1 MIGEI
6 DMIRADMISTVG
18 REYLTSNIENDEYSY
33 PKAFAAQSLTFNPI
47 RNKVGRAF
55 EKLDIRFVKDTV
67 TVLIETKQ
75 NFTKAD
81 EEQLSAY
88 VEYEKALTGNKTVA
102 ILANTMNDTVR
113 VWRGVVSDSDLMTK
127 ETALRSMDEYVD
139 FYTSKINDKEK
150 VMQNTYKLNEL
161 LHRHSIPEKLRSQFV
176 GTCLLALKNGL
187 DYSTPSLT
195 AAQIRTRIKEVL
207 EDLLNSDIN
216 KAEKLALLNRNV
228 LGDQYVRQLS
238 IAAFRE
244 ILKFIEDNILPF
256 INDKSTSG
264 QDLLNLFFVTFNKYV
279 GKSDKNQAFTPDHIT
294 DFMAKI
300 TGVNKHSVVLDPCC
314 GSGSFLVRA
323 MTQALDDCAT
333 AAEQEEVKKHQIFGI
348 EFDENVYGLA
358 TTNMLIHS
366 DGNSNIRQ
374 GSCFDLADWIKEAK
388 PNVILMNPPY
398 NGQRIHLPK
407 SYVNTWSKDKKE
419 DPSKG
424 LYFVKYIADS
434 LNSINHQAK
443 LAVLL
448 PVACAIGTSG
458 EIARLKAEILQENTL
473 DAVFTL
479 PVDIFHPGASASACC
494 MVFKIGTKHN
504 DISNPDTFFGY
515 CRDDGFKKKKNL
527 GRVEQIDPLT
537 GKSKWSEIEK
547 RWIELYRNRKAEP
560 GESATQKVSGNDEWL
575 CEAYMETDYS
585 KLTEQAFQQTI
596 NDYLAYLVKEGRVY
610 ES

>member
-1 MIGEI
+1 
-6 DMIRADMISTVG
+6 MIRADIIATVG
-18 REYLTSNIENDEYSY
+18 RAYLTSNIENDEYSY
-33 PKAFAAQSLTFNPI
+33 PKAYADASLTFSPI
-47 RNKVGRAF
+47 QNSTGRKF
-55 EKLDIRFVKDTV
+55 EKLDIRFVKDNIS
-67 TVLIETKQ
+67 VLIETKQ
-75 NFTKAD
+75 SFTKAD

-88 VEYEKALTGNKTVA
+88 VEYEKALTGNKIVA
-102 ILANTMNDTVR
+102 ILANTTNNNVR
-113 VWRGVVSDSDLMTK
+113 VWRGVISENDLMPT

-150 VMQNTYKLNEL
+150 VMQNTYKLNEM

-228 LGDQYVRQLS
+228 LGNQYVRQLT

-374 GSCFDLADWIKEAK
+374 GSCFALADWIKEAK

-398 NGQRIHLPK
+398 NGQRIHLAPE
-407 SYVNTWSKDKKE
+407 YVKTWAKDKKE

-424 LYFVKYIADS
+424 LYFVKFIADT

-458 EIARLKAEILQENTL
+458 EIARLKREILEENTL

-479 PVDIFHPGASASACC
+479 PIDIFHPGASASACC
-494 MVFKIGTKHN
+494 MVFKIGTKHS
-504 DISNPDTFFGY
+504 DVSNPDTFFCY
-515 CRDDGFKKKKNL
+515 SRDDGFKKKKNL
-527 GRVEQIDPLT
+527 GRVEQVDSIT
-537 GKSKWSEIEK
+537 GKSRWVEIEK
-547 RWIELYRNRKAEP
+547 EWIELYRNRRAVD
-560 GESATQKVSGNDEWL
+560 GLSATHKVDGDDEWL
-575 CEAYMETDYS
+575 CEAYMKTDYT
-585 KLTEQAFQQTI
+585 KLTEQDFQQTI
-596 NDYLAYLVKEGRVY
+596 NDYLAYLIKEGKML
-610 ES
+610 

>member
-1 MIGEI
+1 
-6 DMIRADMISTVG
+6 MIRADIISNVG
-18 REYLTSNIENDEYSY
+18 REYLTSNIENDEFSY
-33 PKAFAAQSLTFNPI
+33 PKAFSAASLTFNPI
-47 RNKVGRAF
+47 RNRIGRAF
-55 EKLDIRFVKDTV
+55 EKLDIRFVKDNV

-75 NFTKAD
+75 NFTVAD

-102 ILANTMNDTVR
+102 ILANTINDNIK
-113 VWRGVVSDSDLMTK
+113 VWRGVVSDSDLMPK
-127 ETALRSMDEYVD
+127 ETALRTMDEYVD
-139 FYTSKINDKEK
+139 FYTSKITDKEK

-187 DYSTPSLT
+187 DYSTPTLS
-195 AAQIRTRIKEVL
+195 AAQIRTRIREVL
-207 EDLLNSDIN
+207 ENLLNDDLN

-228 LGDQYVRQLS
+228 LDNQYVRQLK
-238 IAAFRE
+238 IDAIRE
-244 ILKFIEDNILPF
+244 ILKFIKDNILPF

-294 DFMAKI
+294 DFMSKI
-300 TGVNKHSVVLDPCC
+300 TGVNKHSVILDPCC

-333 AAEQEEVKKHQIFGI
+333 GAEQENIKKHQIFGI
-348 EFDENVYGLA
+348 EFDENIYGLA

-374 GSCFDLADWIKEAK
+374 GSCFALADWIKEAK
-388 PNVILMNPPY
+388 PNIILMNPPY

-407 SYVNTWSKDKKE
+407 SYVDTWAKDKKE

-424 LYFVKYIADS
+424 LYFVKYIADT
-434 LNSINHQAK
+434 LNSINHHAK

-458 EIARLKAEILQENTL
+458 EIARLKEEILKENTL

-479 PVDIFHPGASASACC
+479 PNEIFYPGASASACC
-494 MVFKIGTKHN
+494 MVFKIGTKHS
-504 DISNPDTFFGY
+504 DVSNPDTYFGY
-515 CRDDGFKKKKNL
+515 YKEDGFKKKKNL
-527 GRVEQIDPLT
+527 GRVEQLDVNT
-537 GKSKWSEIEK
+537 GKSKWVEIEK
-547 RWIELYRNRKAEP
+547 EWIELYRNRRAVD
-560 GESATQKVSGNDEWL
+560 GLSATHKVNGDDEWL
-575 CEAYMETDYS
+575 CEAYMKTDYT
-585 KLTEQAFQQTI
+585 KLTAQDFQQTI
-596 NDYLAYLVKEGRVY
+596 NDYLAYLIKEGRIY

>member
-1 MIGEI
+1 
-6 DMIRADMISTVG
+6 MIRADMISTVG
-18 REYLTSNIENDEYSY
+18 RIYLTSNIENDEYSY
-33 PKAFAAQSLTFNPI
+33 RKAYSTSSLKFYPI
-47 RNKVGRAF
+47 RNNSGRAF
-55 EKLDIRFVKDTV
+55 EKLDIRFVKDGV

-75 NFTKAD
+75 SFTKTD
-81 EEQLSAY
+81 EQQLSAY

-102 ILANTMNDTVR
+102 ILANTLNDNIK
-113 VWRGVVSDSDLMTK
+113 VWRGVVSDSDYMPT
-127 ETALRSMDEYVD
+127 ETSLRTMDEYVD

-150 VMQNTYKLNEL
+150 VMQNTYKLNEM

-187 DYSTPSLT
+187 DYSTPTLSAT
-195 AAQIRTRIKEVL
+195 QIRARIKEVL
-207 EDLLNSDIN
+207 ENLLNSDIN

-228 LGDQYVRQLS
+228 LEDQYVRQLN
-238 IAAFRE
+238 IEAFRE
-244 ILKFIEDNILPF
+244 ILTFIEDNILPF

-294 DFMAKI
+294 DFMAKV

-333 AAEQEEVKKHQIFGI
+333 AAEQDIIKKHHIFGI
-348 EFDENVYGLA
+348 EYDENVYGLA

-374 GSCFDLADWIKEAK
+374 GSCFDLADWIKDAK
-388 PNVILMNPPY
+388 PNIILMNPPY
-398 NGQRIHLPK
+398 NGQRIHLPEA
-407 SYVNTWSKDKKE
+407 YVKTWAKDKKE

-424 LYFVKYIADS
+424 LYFVKYIADT
-434 LNSINHQAK
+434 LNSINCKAK

-458 EIARLKAEILQENTL
+458 EIARLKREMLEENTL

-479 PVDIFHPGASASACC
+479 PNEIFYPGASASACC
-494 MVFKIGTKHN
+494 MVFNIGTKHSN
-504 DISNPDTFFGY
+504 ISNPDTFFGY
-515 CRDDGFKKKKNL
+515 CKEDGFKKKKNL
-527 GRVEQIDPLT
+527 GRVEQIDSVT
-537 GKSKWSEIEK
+537 GKSKWTEIE
-547 RWIELYRNRKAEP
+547 REWIELYRNRTCVD
-560 GESATQKVSGNDEWL
+560 GLSATHKVNGDDEWL
-575 CEAYMETDYS
+575 CEAYMKTDYS
-585 KLTEQAFQQTI
+585 KLNERDFQQTI
-596 NDYLAYLVKEGRVY
+596 NDYLSYLVKEGHIY